1 MKVLFVAATT
11 FEIGP
16 FQEFLKAYFIP
27 FGENIYQRGDH
38 SCEILVS
45 GVGLPSTIFQLSQK
59 LFQKEYDLII
69 NAGIAGAFNR
79 QIKLGSVLQVT
90 EDQFGDLGI
99 EEADGS
105 FQDLFDMELM
115 APNGFPFQKGK
126 LINTNGAGFDFL
138 PKATALTVQKVSG
151 SAASIAKIQEKYTV
165 DLESM
170 EGAGVFYVAQ
180 QCKVPIL
187 QIRAVSNYVEA
198 RNRDAWEIQ
207 LAIEKLNEVLIEL
220 VQTIF

>member
-27 FGENIYQRGDH
+27 FRENQYQRGDH
-38 SCEILVS
+38 HCEILVT
-45 GVGLPSTIFQLSQK
+45 GVGLPATIFQLSK
-59 LFQKEYDLII
+59 KVFQNEYDLII

-79 QIKLGSVLQVT
+79 QIALGSVLQVT

-105 FQDLFDMELM
+105 FQDLFEMELND
-115 APNGFPFQKGK
+115 PNAFPFQKGK
-126 LINTNGAGFDFL
+126 LINTSAAAFDFL
-138 PKATALTVQKVSG
+138 PRATAHTVHKVSG
-151 SAASIAKIQEKYTV
+151 SAATIAKIQQKYTV

-180 QCKVPIL
+180 QCKVPAL
-187 QIRAVSNYVEA
+187 QIRAVSNYVEV
-198 RNRDAWEIQ
+198 RNREAWEIKR
-207 LAIEKLNEVLIEL
+207 AIEQLNEVLIQL
-220 VQTIF
+220 AQTIF